1 MNLHPI
7 LPDSELPE
15 ALKRSLK
22 FGDPEQIKALNALEC
37 RIDEMEIAEKGELKY
52 FKVSVEFIAEYDV
65 DVMAKSKADAE
76 EKAQEQAEN
85 DGHYGLD
92 FEITTYAREVNQ

>member
-37 RIDEMEIAEKGELKY
+37 RIDEMEIAEKGKLKY
-52 FKVSVEFIAEYDV
+52 FKVSIELIAEYDV
-65 DVMAKSKADAE
+65 EVMATSKADAE
-76 EKAQEQAEN
+76 NKAQEKAEEA
-85 DGHYGLD
+85 GHYGLD
-92 FEITTYAREVNQ
+92 FEITAYAREVNQ